1 MFCFVLFKTVEKRK
15 MTIKKGRK
23 TKPRKKIQ
31 ERKRYRESSEC
42 GVVCDAEREKEKKKW
57 WREKQRERKRE
68 KGNNEQPIAS

>member
-42 GVVCDAEREKEKKKW
+42 GVVCDAERKRKEKMVE
-57 WREKQRERKRE
+57 RETERE

>member
-31 ERKRYRESSEC
+31 ERKKDTERAVS
-42 GVVCDAEREKEKKKW
+42 VVWCVTRREKKKRKNGGERN
-57 WREKQRERKRE
+57 RERERERK
-68 KGNNEQPIAS
+68 GTMNNP